1 MCHILLAM
9 PVLGLVLFPFLPLET
24 ALTLYLVVLVL
35 SAGLYFLVFRA
46 MRAKV
51 VTGKEGMIGKTCRAL
66 TALGREGKVLCG
78 NEVWFA
84 ESKVPVAVGQEVR
97 VVGLRDLVLL
107 VEPSSRSAEIT
118 GQKKMGT
125 SDCFGCGLQPAT
137 SNLKPRVGEG

>member
-9 PVLGLVLFPFLPLET
+9 PVLGLMLFSFFPLET

-46 MRAKV
+46 MRARV

-66 TALGREGKVLCG
+66 TALEREGKVFCG
-78 NEVWFA
+78 NEIWFA
-84 ESKVPVAVGQEVR
+84 ESRAPVRPGEEVR

-107 VEPSSRSAEIT
+107 VEPFSRETEKERPSMKSSA
-118 GQKKMGT
+118 
-125 SDCFGCGLQPAT
+125 
-137 SNLKPRVGEG
+137 